1 MKQWLIILNLLC
13 CLKSS
18 PCAGQQISTYFNDKD
33 STFISGKV
41 IDFKPE
47 DGDAF
52 ISFLVFDIGGKSK
65 KHSFQISPDG
75 SFNVAVLQY
84 FAGDITLN
92 YRNAFTSIFARPG
105 SHLEIVIQS
114 SAIQEGNRW
123 GTKVFSA
130 KGELA
135 DVNNLLFDFE
145 SKIRDHE
152 FAHEVDMGN
161 KQQTDS
167 TFALQKLNKLQ
178 ERLAFLDSYINSRKI
193 DNNTFINWQKNQLTY
208 DTGHEILLFPFL
220 GKMNKT
226 ITDTQLLAFVNSIPI
241 SNPSALFNSAYYDF
255 LQMLTGG
262 HQIIVNI
269 NQAYEPLEELIV
281 RIEAL
286 VGKNQLFHTTEST
299 ANNLVTIGLF
309 RYDIMRHTLS
319 YNNSLI
325 RLSARESEV
334 LEVLFT
340 HKSQLLTR
348 KALLLQV
355 WHNDDFFSSRSLDVY
370 ISKLRRHL
378 NPDPAVKII
387 NHRGFG
393 YKLIC

>member
-1 MKQWLIILNLLC
+1 MTNGATVLIVEDEQAL
-13 CLKSS
+13 
-18 PCAGQQISTYFNDKD
+18 GQIIKD
-33 STFISGKV
+33 T
-41 IDFKPE
+41 
-47 DGDAF
+47 
-52 ISFLVFDIGGKSK
+52 
-65 KHSFQISPDG
+65 
-75 SFNVAVLQY
+75 
-84 FAGDITLN
+84 
-92 YRNAFTSIFARPG
+92 
-105 SHLEIVIQS
+105 LEIRGFEVTHVTD
-114 SAIQEGNRW
+114 G
-123 GTKVFSA
+123 K
-130 KGELA
+130 LA
-135 DVNNLLFDFE
+135 YE
-145 SKIRDHE
+145 
-152 FAHEVDMGN
+152 
-161 KQQTDS
+161 T
-167 TFALQKLNKLQ
+167 
-178 ERLAFLDSYINSRKI
+178 Y
-193 DNNTFINWQKNQLTY
+193 LT
-208 DTGHEILLFPFL
+208 EMP
-220 GKMNKT
+220 
-226 ITDTQLLAFVNSIPI
+226 
-241 SNPSALFNSAYYDF
+241 
-255 LQMLTGG
+255 
-262 HQIIVNI
+262 QIIVLDVMLPSVNGLEI
-269 NQAYEPLEELIV
+269 ANMIRLADKHTPILFLTARSTTEDLILGFKAGGNDYIKKPFDLEELIV